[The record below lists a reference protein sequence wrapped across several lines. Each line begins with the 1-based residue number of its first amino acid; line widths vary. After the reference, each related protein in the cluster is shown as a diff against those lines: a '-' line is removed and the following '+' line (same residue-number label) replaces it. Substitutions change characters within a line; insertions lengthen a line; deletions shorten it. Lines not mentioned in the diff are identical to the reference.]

1 MECKESFL
9 ESGGKEFHYIPCVN
23 ERPDWMNALRDL
35 VTTHLAGWPLAAQ
48 ADAAAAARARA
59 LGAKS

>member
-1 MECKESFL
+1 
-9 ESGGKEFHYIPCVN
+9 
-23 ERPDWMNALRDL
+23 MNALRDL

-48 ADAAAAARARA
+48 ADAAAAARAKA